1 MTTKLIAVA
10 GIALLAGACSL
21 RPLGTPA
28 AYSSLPPAGT
38 HVTAVAPASPAA
50 VAVARSGFGPI
61 TPAPSPT
68 LPGDLTGPLAEPAGK
83 RVDPVAA
90 LNASTVARSRWATL
104 DSGYLTRGP
113 LLESR
118 LIQALAGI
126 GRTDVQ
132 TGSVPGAESPKA
144 QAPAKVPARR
154 AKGDGYDRQA
164 AMRRLFDGGRHVSVK
179 ICDGC

>member
-28 AYSSLPPAGT
+28 AYSSLPPAGAQS
-38 HVTAVAPASPAA
+38 TAMAPSSPAD
-50 VAVARSGFGPI
+50 VAVARTGFGPV
-61 TPAPSPT
+61 TPAPRM
-68 LPGDLTGPLAEPAGK
+68 PGDLKGPLAEPAGK
-83 RVDPVAA
+83 RIDPVAA
-90 LNASTVARSRWATL
+90 LNASALARNRWATL
-104 DSGYLTRGP
+104 NSSDLTRAP
-113 LLESR
+113 LLKSR

-132 TGSVPGAESPKA
+132 TGSVPAAKPLKA
-144 QAPAKVPARR
+144 PAPAKPSARQ
-154 AKGDGYDRQA
+154 AKVDTYDRQA
-164 AMRRLFDGGRHVSVK
+164 TMQRLFDGGRNASVK

>member
-21 RPLGTPA
+21 RPLGTPS
-28 AYSSLPPAGT
+28 AYSSLPPEGT
-38 HVTAVAPASPAA
+38 HATAVAPASPSA
-50 VAVARSGFGPI
+50 VAVARSGFG
-61 TPAPSPT
+61 TVTQAPSPT
-68 LPGDLTGPLAEPAGK
+68 MPGDLTGPLAEPAGK

-104 DSGYLTRGP
+104 DSRSLSRGP

-132 TGSVPGAESPKA
+132 TGSVPGAAPLTAS
-144 QAPAKVPARR
+144 APAKVPARP
-154 AKGDGYDRQA
+154 AKGDAYDRQA
-164 AMRRLFDGGRHVSVK
+164 TMQRLFDGGRHASVK